1 MFVVPAQSLLQR
13 YILCDKKKMTEV
25 AKVTIPL
32 VPSDILEVISF
43 PVHTWLVTAIMEYY
57 TIFFPEKWLY

>member
-1 MFVVPAQSLLQR
+1 
-13 YILCDKKKMTEV
+13 MTEV

-43 PVHTWLVTAIMEYY
+43 PMHTWLVTAIMEYY
-57 TIFFPEKWLY
+57 TIFFQRNGCINAQHNLKEST